1 MVYYYREGKGP
12 RGAFSSIWRSFR
24 ETLCDWPSPDVRSMV
39 PFFVREWA
47 CPTLSYCYAGG
58 DRSMSRGKQRILEVC
73 TRLAEDVGARQGAE
87 VVDVEYVKERGE
99 YYLRIFI
106 DKPGGVGL
114 DDCQAFS
121 EEIGE
126 LLDEVDPIPGSYS
139 LEISSPGIERPL
151 KKERDF
157 IRFAGRLAAIK
168 TYAPLDGRKNWKG
181 TLQGLQDDHVL
192 IEVDGRQVTIPIAS
206 IAKAHLV
213 AEF

>member
-1 MVYYYREGKGP
+1 MSQGK
-12 RGAFSSIWRSFR
+12 A
-24 ETLCDWPSPDVRSMV
+24 
-39 PFFVREWA
+39 
-47 CPTLSYCYAGG
+47 
-58 DRSMSRGKQRILEVC
+58 KILEVC
-73 TRLAEDVGARQGAE
+73 TKLAEEVAARQGAE

-99 YYLRIFI
+99 YFLRVFI
-106 DKPGGVGL
+106 DKPGGVTL

-121 EEIGE
+121 EEIGA
-126 LLDEVDPIPGSYS
+126 LLDEVDPIPQSYS

-157 IRFAGRLAAIK
+157 ERFAGRRAAIK

-181 TLQGLQDDHVL
+181 TLQGLQGDQVL
-192 IEVDGRQVTIPIAS
+192 IEVDGEVARIPLAA

>member
-1 MVYYYREGKGP
+1 
-12 RGAFSSIWRSFR
+12 
-24 ETLCDWPSPDVRSMV
+24 
-39 PFFVREWA
+39 
-47 CPTLSYCYAGG
+47 
-58 DRSMSRGKQRILEVC
+58 MSQGRQKILQVC
-73 TRLAEDVGARQGAE
+73 TQLAEEVAARQGAE
-87 VVDVEYVKERGE
+87 VVDVEYVKEQGQ

-121 EEIGE
+121 EEIGA
-126 LLDEVDPIPGSYS
+126 LLDEVDPIPSSYS

-157 IRFAGRLAAIK
+157 QRFSGRLAAIK

-181 TLQGLQDDHVL
+181 TLQGLEDGHVL
-192 IEVDGRQVTIPIAS
+192 IEVDGDLAKIPISA

>member
-1 MVYYYREGKGP
+1 
-12 RGAFSSIWRSFR
+12 
-24 ETLCDWPSPDVRSMV
+24 
-39 PFFVREWA
+39 
-47 CPTLSYCYAGG
+47 
-58 DRSMSRGKQRILEVC
+58 MSESKRRIVEVS
-73 TRLAEDVGARQGAE
+73 TRLAEEVGQRQGVE

-99 YYLRIFI
+99 YYLRVFI

-114 DDCQAFS
+114 DDCEAFS
-121 EEIGE
+121 EAIGE

-157 IRFAGRLAAIK
+157 QRFAGRLVAIR

-181 TLQGLQDDHVL
+181 VLHGLREGHVV
-192 IEVDGRQVTIPIAS
+192 IEVEGQAVTIPFAS

-213 AEF
+213 AEW